1 MTPKTAAKIKIKLE
15 LEPEPRNDFGLL
27 PDHGRLAARQSR

>member
-27 PDHGRLAARQSR
+27 PRRP